1 MLANQTAVVGKETE
15 VQMNSAFQPADWG
28 IFFGYFV
35 VLALTGW
42 WFNRGT
48 IGSSREFFTGNRHI
62 PTWVIAVSV
71 LATAQ
76 SAATFLGA
84 PDYAY
89 RGDLTYLTTN
99 LGALAAALFVA
110 HFLLPKFY
118 QYKVT
123 TAYALLQH
131 RFGERSKRHAG
142 MMYLLG
148 RLFASGARLY
158 MAAIALSMILFSDI
172 AAAHVLG
179 AIALLCLVS
188 FAYSTWG
195 GIRSVIYGDAIQ
207 CAVYVSAALLVLLYL
222 YWQLPGDGGQ
232 ILQSLQQPADG
243 SGNKLR
249 LFDTGTD
256 LSQAGAFNLLST
268 FTGFFLLFV
277 ASFGLDQD
285 LTQRALSCRDARQG
299 TWALVGSVV
308 LVVPVVTVLLGIG
321 LLLYLFY
328 QDPAYS
334 HQAALTPQNRFAGE
348 TITVFMFYVLTE
360 LPAGLRGLV
369 TVGVI
374 AAAVSTLTSG
384 LNSMASVLMED
395 MLKPQ
400 LGERLTQAREVPLA
414 RLLMFGLMLAL
425 GAMAMLCFYWQQYSD
440 TPLLAFAL
448 GVMVFSYSG
457 LLAVFAV
464 ALFSQRGNSR
474 SCALALLSGFVLTA
488 LQQPYVQQW
497 YLPTAWQFDLA
508 FTWQLC
514 IGFILA
520 TLVAYSG
527 KPLARPDCALPN
539 GSAEVSD
546 ECLSARN

>member
-1 MLANQTAVVGKETE
+1 
-15 VQMNSAFQPADWG
+15 MNSAFQSADWT
-28 IFFGYFV
+28 IFIVYFLL
-35 VLALTGW
+35 LALTGW
-42 WFNRGT
+42 WFNRGS
-48 IGSSREFFTGNRHI
+48 IGTSREFFTGNRQI

-99 LGALAAALFVA
+99 LGALAAAFFVA

-118 QYKVT
+118 LYKVT

-131 RFGERSKRHAG
+131 RFGERTKRHAG
-142 MMYLLG
+142 WMYLVG

-158 MAAIALSMILFSDI
+158 MAAIALSMILFTDI
-172 AAAHVLG
+172 APPHVLG

-207 CAVYVSAALLVLLYL
+207 CAVYVGAAVLVLGYL
-222 YWQLPGDGGQ
+222 FWQLPGEGSQ
-232 ILQSLQQPADG
+232 IWQSLQVPANG
-243 SGNKLR
+243 SASKLR
-249 LFDTGTD
+249 LFDFGTD
-256 LSQAGAFNLLST
+256 MSPAGAFNLLST
-268 FTGFFLLFV
+268 FTGFFLLFI

-299 TWALVGSVV
+299 TWALVGSVL
-308 LVVPVVTVLLGIG
+308 LVIPVVTVLLGIG
-321 LLLYLFY
+321 LLLFLFY
-328 QDPAYS
+328 QDPAYHS
-334 HQAALTPQNRFAGE
+334 SEGLAPQSRFAGE
-348 TITVFMFYVLTE
+348 TITVFMFYVLHE

-395 MLKPQ
+395 MLKPK
-400 LGERLTQAREVPLA
+400 LGARLSASAEVPLA
-414 RLLMFGLMLAL
+414 RVLMFLLMLAL

-464 ALFSQRGNSR
+464 ALFSQRGNTL
-474 SCALALLSGFVLTA
+474 SCALALLTGFVVAA
-488 LQQPYVQQW
+488 LQQPYIQQW
-497 YLPTAWQFDLA
+497 YLPPAWQFDLA

-520 TLVAYSG
+520 TLVALSG
-527 KPLARPDCALPN
+527 KPQPVTTWTAK
-539 GSAEVSD
+539 SAGLSSQRSEEVSD
-546 ECLSARN
+546 ACLSARN

>member
-1 MLANQTAVVGKETE
+1 
-15 VQMNSAFQPADWG
+15 MNSAFQSADWS
-28 IFFGYFV
+28 IFIVYFLL
-35 VLALTGW
+35 LALTGW
-42 WFNRGT
+42 WFNRGS
-48 IGSSREFFTGNRHI
+48 IGTSREFFTGNRQI

-99 LGALAAALFVA
+99 LGALAAAFFVA

-118 QYKVT
+118 LYKVT

-131 RFGERSKRHAG
+131 RFGERTKRHAG
-142 MMYLLG
+142 WMYLVG

-158 MAAIALSMILFSDI
+158 MAAIALSMILFTDI
-172 AAAHVLG
+172 APPHVLG

-207 CAVYVSAALLVLLYL
+207 CAVYVGAAVLVLGYL
-222 YWQLPGDGGQ
+222 FWQLPGEGSQ
-232 ILQSLQQPADG
+232 IWQSLQVPANG
-243 SGNKLR
+243 SASKLR
-249 LFDTGTD
+249 LFDFGTD
-256 LSQAGAFNLLST
+256 MSPAGAFNLLST
-268 FTGFFLLFV
+268 FTGFFLLFI

-299 TWALVGSVV
+299 TWALVGSVL
-308 LVVPVVTVLLGIG
+308 LVIPVVTVLLGIG
-321 LLLYLFY
+321 LLLFLFY
-328 QDPAYS
+328 QDPAYHNS
-334 HQAALTPQNRFAGE
+334 EGLAPQSRFAGE
-348 TITVFMFYVLTE
+348 TITVFMFYVLHE

-395 MLKPQ
+395 MLKPK
-400 LGERLTQAREVPLA
+400 LGARLSASAEVPLA
-414 RLLMFGLMLAL
+414 RVLMFLLMLAL

-464 ALFSQRGNSR
+464 ALFSQRGNTL
-474 SCALALLSGFVLTA
+474 SCALALLTGFVVAA
-488 LQQPYVQQW
+488 LQQPYIQQW
-497 YLPTAWQFDLA
+497 YLPPAWQFDLA

-520 TLVAYSG
+520 TLVALSG
-527 KPLARPDCALPN
+527 KPQPVTTWTAK
-539 GSAEVSD
+539 SAGLSSQRSEEVSD
-546 ECLSARN
+546 ACLSARN

>member
-1 MLANQTAVVGKETE
+1 
-15 VQMNSAFQPADWG
+15 MNSAFQSLDWS
-28 IFFGYFV
+28 IFGGYFLL
-35 VLALTGW
+35 LALTGW
-42 WFNRGT
+42 WFNRGS
-48 IGSSREFFTGNRHI
+48 IGSSREFFTGNRQI

-99 LGALAAALFVA
+99 LGALAAAVFVA

-131 RFGERSKRHAG
+131 RFGAQTKRHAG
-142 MMYLLG
+142 WMYLVG

-158 MAAIALSMILFSDI
+158 MAAIALSMILFTDI
-172 AAAHVLG
+172 APAHVLG

-207 CAVYVSAALLVLLYL
+207 CAVYVGAAVLVLGYL
-222 YWQLPGDGGQ
+222 FWHLPGDSSQ
-232 ILQSLQQPADG
+232 IWQSLQMPVNG
-243 SGNKLR
+243 SASKLR
-249 LFDTGTD
+249 LFDFGTD
-256 LSQAGAFNLLST
+256 VSSAGAFNLLST

-299 TWALVGSVV
+299 TWALIGSVV
-308 LVVPVVTVLLGIG
+308 LVIPVVTVLLAIG
-321 LLLYLFY
+321 LLLFLFY
-328 QDPAYS
+328 QDPAYQS
-334 HQAALTPQNRFAGE
+334 SEGLAPQSRFAGE
-348 TITVFMFYVLTE
+348 TITVFMFYVLHE

-384 LNSMASVLMED
+384 LNSMASVLLED
-395 MLKPQ
+395 MLKPY
-400 LGERLTQAREVPLA
+400 LGQRLPARAEVPLA
-414 RLLMFGLMLAL
+414 RALMFGLMLAL
-425 GAMAMLCFYWQQYSD
+425 GAMAMLCFYWQQFSD

-464 ALFSQRGNSR
+464 ALFSTRGNSF
-474 SCALALLSGFVLTA
+474 SCALALLTGFLAAA
-488 LQQPYVQQW
+488 LQQPYIQQW
-497 YLPTAWQFDLA
+497 YLPPAWQFDLA

-514 IGFILA
+514 IGFIFA
-520 TLVAYSG
+520 TLVALSG
-527 KPLARPDCALPN
+527 KPQPVITWTAKSEGLSSQR
-539 GSAEVSD
+539 SD
-546 ECLSARN
+546 EVVDACLSARN

>member
-1 MLANQTAVVGKETE
+1 
-15 VQMNSAFQPADWG
+15 MNSAFQSADWS
-28 IFFGYFV
+28 FFIVCFLL
-35 VLALTGW
+35 LALTGW
-42 WFNRGT
+42 WFNRGS
-48 IGSSREFFTGNRHI
+48 IGASREFFTGNRQI

-99 LGALAAALFVA
+99 LGALAAAFFVA

-118 QYKVT
+118 LYKVT

-131 RFGERSKRHAG
+131 RFGESTKRHAG
-142 MMYLLG
+142 WMYLVG

-158 MAAIALSMILFSDI
+158 MAAIALSMILFTDI
-172 AAAHVLG
+172 APPHVLG

-207 CAVYVSAALLVLLYL
+207 CAVYVGAAVLVLGYL
-222 YWQLPGDGGQ
+222 FWQLPGEGSQ
-232 ILQSLQQPADG
+232 IWQSLQVPADG
-243 SGNKLR
+243 SASKLR
-249 LFDTGTD
+249 LFDFGTD
-256 LSQAGAFNLLST
+256 MSPAGAFNLLST
-268 FTGFFLLFV
+268 FTGFFLLFI

-299 TWALVGSVV
+299 TWALVGSVL
-308 LVVPVVTVLLGIG
+308 LVIPVVTVLLGIG
-321 LLLYLFY
+321 LLLFLFY
-328 QDPAYS
+328 QDPAYHS
-334 HQAALTPQNRFAGE
+334 SEGLAPQSRFAGE
-348 TITVFMFYVLTE
+348 TITVFMFYVLHE

-395 MLKPQ
+395 MLKPK
-400 LGERLTQAREVPLA
+400 LGARLSASAEVPLA
-414 RLLMFGLMLAL
+414 RVLMFLLMLAL

-464 ALFSQRGNSR
+464 ALFSQRGNTF
-474 SCALALLSGFVLTA
+474 SCALALLTGFVVAA
-488 LQQPYVQQW
+488 LQQPYIQQW
-497 YLPTAWQFDLA
+497 YLPPAWQFDLA

-520 TLVAYSG
+520 TLVALSG
-527 KPLARPDCALPN
+527 KPQPATTWTAK
-539 GSAEVSD
+539 SAGLSSQRSEEVSD
-546 ECLSARN
+546 ACLSARN

>member
-1 MLANQTAVVGKETE
+1 
-15 VQMNSAFQPADWG
+15 MNSAFQSADWS
-28 IFFGYFV
+28 IFIVYFLL
-35 VLALTGW
+35 LALTGW
-42 WFNRGT
+42 WFNRGS
-48 IGSSREFFTGNRHI
+48 IGTSREFFTGNHQI
-62 PTWVIAVSV
+62 PTWVIAISV

-99 LGALAAALFVA
+99 LGALAAAFFVA

-118 QYKVT
+118 LYKVT

-131 RFGERSKRHAG
+131 RFGERTKRHAG
-142 MMYLLG
+142 WMYLVG

-158 MAAIALSMILFSDI
+158 MAAIALSMILFTDI
-172 AAAHVLG
+172 APPHVLG

-207 CAVYVSAALLVLLYL
+207 CAVYVGAAVLVLGYL
-222 YWQLPGDGGQ
+222 FWQLPGEGSQ
-232 ILQSLQQPADG
+232 IWQSLQVPANG
-243 SGNKLR
+243 SASKLR
-249 LFDTGTD
+249 LFDFGTD
-256 LSQAGAFNLLST
+256 MSPAGAFNLLST
-268 FTGFFLLFV
+268 FTGFFLLFI

-299 TWALVGSVV
+299 TWALVGSVL
-308 LVVPVVTVLLGIG
+308 LVIPVVTVLLGIG
-321 LLLYLFY
+321 LLLFLFY
-328 QDPAYS
+328 QDPAYHS
-334 HQAALTPQNRFAGE
+334 SEGLAPQSRFAGE
-348 TITVFMFYVLTE
+348 TITVFMFYVLHE

-395 MLKPQ
+395 MLKPK
-400 LGERLTQAREVPLA
+400 LGARLSASAEVPLA
-414 RLLMFGLMLAL
+414 RVLMFLLMLAL

-464 ALFSQRGNSR
+464 ALFSQRGNTF
-474 SCALALLSGFVLTA
+474 SCALALLTGFVVAA
-488 LQQPYVQQW
+488 LQQPYIQQW
-497 YLPTAWQFDLA
+497 YLPPAWQFDLA

-514 IGFILA
+514 IGFFLA
-520 TLVAYSG
+520 TLVALSG
-527 KPLARPDCALPN
+527 KPQPVTTWTTK
-539 GSAEVSD
+539 SAGLSSQRSEEVSD
-546 ECLSARN
+546 ACLSARN

>member
-1 MLANQTAVVGKETE
+1 
-15 VQMNSAFQPADWG
+15 MNSAFQSADWS
-28 IFFGYFV
+28 IFLGYFV

-42 WFNRGT
+42 WFNRGN
-48 IGSSREFFTGNRHI
+48 IGTSREFFTGNGHI
-62 PTWVIAVSV
+62 PTWIIAVSV

-118 QYKVT
+118 QFKVT

-131 RFGERSKRHAG
+131 RFGERTKQHAG
-142 MMYLLG
+142 WMYLIG

-158 MAAIALSMILFSDI
+158 MAAIALSMILFTDI
-172 AAAHVLG
+172 APEHVLG

-207 CAVYVSAALLVLLYL
+207 CAVYVGAAVLVLGYL
-222 YWQLPGDGGQ
+222 YWQLPGDSSQ
-232 ILQSLQQPADG
+232 IWRSLQTPADG
-243 SGNKLR
+243 SGSKLR
-249 LFDTGTD
+249 LLDFGTD
-256 LSQAGAFNLLST
+256 LSPAGAFNLLST

-299 TWALVGSVV
+299 TWALVGSVF
-308 LVVPVVTVLLGIG
+308 LVVPVITVLLGIG
-321 LLLYLFY
+321 LLLFLFY
-328 QDPAYS
+328 KDPAYS
-334 HQAALTPQNRFAGE
+334 SAQGLAPESRFAGE
-348 TITVFMFYVLTE
+348 TITVFMFYVLHE

-395 MLKPQ
+395 MLKPH
-400 LGERLTQAREVPLA
+400 LGARLTARAEVPLA
-414 RLLMFGLMLAL
+414 RLLMFMLMLAL

-464 ALFSQRGNSR
+464 ALFSRRGNTS
-474 SCALALLSGFVLTA
+474 SCALALLIGFLVAA

-497 YLPTAWQFDLA
+497 YLPPAWQFDLA

-514 IGFILA
+514 IGFAVA
-520 TLVAYSG
+520 TVVA
-527 KPLARPDCALPN
+527 LC
-539 GSAEVSD
+539 GSPVAQPVFPVAIVSDEVPD

>member
-1 MLANQTAVVGKETE
+1 
-15 VQMNSAFQPADWG
+15 MNSAFQSVDWS
-28 IFFGYFV
+28 IFGGYFLL
-35 VLALTGW
+35 LALTGW
-42 WFNRGT
+42 WFNRGN
-48 IGSSREFFTGNRHI
+48 IASSREFFTGNRQI

-99 LGALAAALFVA
+99 LGALAAAFFVA

-131 RFGERSKRHAG
+131 RFGARTKRHAG
-142 MMYLLG
+142 WMYLLG
-148 RLFASGARLY
+148 RLLASGARLY

-172 AAAHVLG
+172 APSHVLG
-179 AIALLCLVS
+179 AIMLLCILS

-207 CAVYVSAALLVLLYL
+207 CAVYVGAALLVFAYL
-222 YWQLPGDGGQ
+222 FCQLPGDGWQ
-232 ILQSLQQPADG
+232 IWQALETPANGTG
-243 SGNKLR
+243 SKLR

-256 LSQAGAFNLLST
+256 LSPAGAFNLLST
-268 FTGFFLLFV
+268 FTGFFLLFI

-299 TWALVGSVV
+299 TWALVGSVL
-308 LVVPVVTVLLGIG
+308 LVIPVVTILLGIG
-321 LLLYLFY
+321 LLLFLFY
-328 QDPAYS
+328 QDPAFHS
-334 HQAALTPQNRFAGE
+334 AAGHAPENRFAGE
-348 TITVFMFYVLTE
+348 TITVFMFYVLHE
-360 LPAGLRGLV
+360 LPAGLRGFV

-395 MLKPQ
+395 MLKPY
-400 LGERLTQAREVPLA
+400 LGRRLAVRAEVPLA
-414 RLLMFGLMLAL
+414 RALMFVLMLGLA
-425 GAMAMLCFYWQQYSD
+425 ATAMLCFYWQQYSD

-464 ALFSQRGNSR
+464 ALFSPRGNNR
-474 SCALALLSGFVLTA
+474 SCTLALLTGFFVSA
-488 LQQPYVQQW
+488 LQQPYIQQW
-497 YLPTAWQFDLA
+497 YLPPAWQFDLA

-514 IGFILA
+514 IGFVLA
-520 TLVAYSG
+520 TLVALSG
-527 KPLARPDCALPN
+527 KPQPVIAALSNSESPCD
-539 GSAEVSD
+539 SKSVEVAD
-546 ECLSARN
+546 ACLSARN

>member
-1 MLANQTAVVGKETE
+1 
-15 VQMNSAFQPADWG
+15 MNSAFQSADWS
-28 IFFGYFV
+28 IFIVYFLL
-35 VLALTGW
+35 LALTGW
-42 WFNRGT
+42 WCNRGS
-48 IGSSREFFTGNRHI
+48 IGTSREFFTGNRQI
-62 PTWVIAVSV
+62 PTWVIAISV

-99 LGALAAALFVA
+99 LGALAAAFFVA

-118 QYKVT
+118 LYKVT

-131 RFGERSKRHAG
+131 RFGERTKRHAG
-142 MMYLLG
+142 WMYLVG

-158 MAAIALSMILFSDI
+158 MAAIALSMILFTDI
-172 AAAHVLG
+172 APPHVLG

-207 CAVYVSAALLVLLYL
+207 CAVYVGAAVLVLGYL
-222 YWQLPGDGGQ
+222 FWQLPGEGSQ
-232 ILQSLQQPADG
+232 IWQSLQVPANG
-243 SGNKLR
+243 SASKLR
-249 LFDTGTD
+249 LFDFGTD
-256 LSQAGAFNLLST
+256 MSPAGAFNLLST
-268 FTGFFLLFV
+268 FTGFFLLFI

-299 TWALVGSVV
+299 TWALVGSVL
-308 LVVPVVTVLLGIG
+308 LVVPVVTILLGIG
-321 LLLYLFY
+321 LLLFLFY
-328 QDPAYS
+328 QDPAYHS
-334 HQAALTPQNRFAGE
+334 GEGLAPQSRFAGE
-348 TITVFMFYVLTE
+348 TITVFMFYVLHE

-395 MLKPQ
+395 MLKPK
-400 LGERLTQAREVPLA
+400 LGARLSASAEVPLA
-414 RLLMFGLMLAL
+414 RVLMFLLMLAL

-464 ALFSQRGNSR
+464 ALFSQRGNTF
-474 SCALALLSGFVLTA
+474 SCALALLTGFVVAA
-488 LQQPYVQQW
+488 LQQPYIQQW
-497 YLPTAWQFDLA
+497 YLPPAWQFDLA

-520 TLVAYSG
+520 TLVALSG
-527 KPLARPDCALPN
+527 KPQPATTWTAK
-539 GSAEVSD
+539 SAGLSSQRSDEVSD
-546 ECLSARN
+546 ACLSARN

>member
-1 MLANQTAVVGKETE
+1 
-15 VQMNSAFQPADWG
+15 MNSAFQSADWS
-28 IFFGYFV
+28 IFIVYFLL
-35 VLALTGW
+35 LALTGW
-42 WFNRGT
+42 WFNRGS
-48 IGSSREFFTGNRHI
+48 IGTSREFFTGNRQI

-99 LGALAAALFVA
+99 LGALAAAFFVA

-118 QYKVT
+118 LYKVT

-131 RFGERSKRHAG
+131 RFGERTKRHAG
-142 MMYLLG
+142 WMYLVG

-158 MAAIALSMILFSDI
+158 MAAIALSMILFTDI
-172 AAAHVLG
+172 APPHVLG

-207 CAVYVSAALLVLLYL
+207 CAVYVGAAVLVLGYL
-222 YWQLPGDGGQ
+222 FWQLPGEGSQ
-232 ILQSLQQPADG
+232 IWQSLQVPADG
-243 SGNKLR
+243 SASKLR
-249 LFDTGTD
+249 LFDFGTD
-256 LSQAGAFNLLST
+256 MSPAGAFNLLST
-268 FTGFFLLFV
+268 FTGFFLLFI

-299 TWALVGSVV
+299 TWALVGSVL
-308 LVVPVVTVLLGIG
+308 LVIPVVTVLLGIG
-321 LLLYLFY
+321 LLLFLFY
-328 QDPAYS
+328 QDPAYHS
-334 HQAALTPQNRFAGE
+334 SEGLAPQSRFAGE
-348 TITVFMFYVLTE
+348 TITVFMFYVLHE

-395 MLKPQ
+395 MLKPK
-400 LGERLTQAREVPLA
+400 LGARLSASAEVPLA
-414 RLLMFGLMLAL
+414 RVLMFLLMLAL

-464 ALFSQRGNSR
+464 ALFSQRGNTF
-474 SCALALLSGFVLTA
+474 SCALALLTGFVVAA
-488 LQQPYVQQW
+488 LQQPYIQQW
-497 YLPTAWQFDLA
+497 YLPPAWQFDLA

-520 TLVAYSG
+520 TLVALSG
-527 KPLARPDCALPN
+527 KPQPVTTWTAK
-539 GSAEVSD
+539 SAGLSSQRSEEVSD
-546 ECLSARN
+546 ACLSARN

>member
-1 MLANQTAVVGKETE
+1 
-15 VQMNSAFQPADWG
+15 MNSAFQSADWS
-28 IFFGYFV
+28 IFAGYFLL
-35 VLALTGW
+35 LALTGW
-42 WFNRGT
+42 WFNRGN
-48 IGSSREFFTGNRHI
+48 ISSSREFFTGNGKI
-62 PTWVIAVSV
+62 PTWVVAVSV

-99 LGALAAALFVA
+99 LGALAAAFFVA

-118 QYKVT
+118 QYKVS

-131 RFGERSKRHAG
+131 RFGEPTKRHAG
-142 MMYLLG
+142 WMYLIG

-172 AAAHVLG
+172 AAGHVLG
-179 AIALLCLVS
+179 AIMLLCIVS

-207 CAVYVSAALLVLLYL
+207 CAVYVGAAVLVFGYL
-222 YWQLPGDGGQ
+222 YWQLPGDSSQ
-232 ILQSLQQPADG
+232 IWQSLQTPADG
-243 SGNKLR
+243 SASKLR
-249 LFDTGTD
+249 LLDFGTD
-256 LSQAGAFNLLST
+256 LSPAGAFNLLST
-268 FTGFFLLFV
+268 FTGFFLLFI

-299 TWALVGSVV
+299 TWALVGSVL
-308 LVVPVVTVLLGIG
+308 LVVPVVMVLLGIG
-321 LLLYLFY
+321 LLLFLFY
-328 QDPAYS
+328 RDPAFS
-334 HQAALTPQNRFAGE
+334 SIQGAAPTSRFAGE
-348 TITVFMFYVLTE
+348 TITVFMFYVLHE
-360 LPAGLRGLV
+360 LPTGLRGLV

-395 MLKPQ
+395 MLKPR
-400 LGERLTQAREVPLA
+400 LGARLSATNEVPLA
-414 RLLMFGLMLAL
+414 RAFMLVLMLAL
-425 GAMAMLCFYWQQYSD
+425 GAMAMLCFYWQQFSD

-464 ALFSQRGNSR
+464 ALFSQRGNTR
-474 SCALALLSGFVLTA
+474 SCALALLTGFVVAA
-488 LQQPYVQQW
+488 LQQPYLQKW
-497 YLPTAWQFDLA
+497 YLPAAWQFDLA

-514 IGFILA
+514 IGFMLA
-520 TLVAYSG
+520 ALVALSG
-527 KPLARPDCALPN
+527 KPQPVASRPEPPAAL
-539 GSAEVSD
+539 VMQRSD
-546 ECLSARN
+546 EVTDVYVSARN

>member
-1 MLANQTAVVGKETE
+1 
-15 VQMNSAFQPADWG
+15 MNSAFQSADWS
-28 IFFGYFV
+28 IFIVYFLL
-35 VLALTGW
+35 LALTGW
-42 WFNRGT
+42 WFNRGS
-48 IGSSREFFTGNRHI
+48 IGTSREFFTGNRQI

-99 LGALAAALFVA
+99 LGALAAAFFVA

-118 QYKVT
+118 LYKVT

-131 RFGERSKRHAG
+131 RFGESTKRHAG
-142 MMYLLG
+142 WMYLVG

-158 MAAIALSMILFSDI
+158 MAAIALSMILFTDI
-172 AAAHVLG
+172 APPHVLG

-207 CAVYVSAALLVLLYL
+207 CAVYVGAAVLVLGYL
-222 YWQLPGDGGQ
+222 FWQLPGEGSQ
-232 ILQSLQQPADG
+232 IWQSLQVPADG
-243 SGNKLR
+243 SASKLR
-249 LFDTGTD
+249 LFDFGTD
-256 LSQAGAFNLLST
+256 MSPAGAFNLLST
-268 FTGFFLLFV
+268 FTGFFLLFI

-285 LTQRALSCRDARQG
+285 LTQRALSCRDTRQG
-299 TWALVGSVV
+299 TWALVGSVL
-308 LVVPVVTVLLGIG
+308 LVVPVVTILLGIG
-321 LLLYLFY
+321 LLLFLFY
-328 QDPAYS
+328 QDPAYHS
-334 HQAALTPQNRFAGE
+334 SEGLAPQSRFAGE
-348 TITVFMFYVLTE
+348 TITVFMFYVLHE

-395 MLKPQ
+395 MLKPK
-400 LGERLTQAREVPLA
+400 LGARLSASAEVPLA
-414 RLLMFGLMLAL
+414 RVLMFLLMLAL

-464 ALFSQRGNSR
+464 ALFSQRGNTF
-474 SCALALLSGFVLTA
+474 SCALALLTGFVVAA
-488 LQQPYVQQW
+488 LQQPYIQQW
-497 YLPTAWQFDLA
+497 YLPPAWQFDLA

-520 TLVAYSG
+520 TLVALSG
-527 KPLARPDCALPN
+527 KPQPATTWTAK
-539 GSAEVSD
+539 SAGLSSQRSEEVSD
-546 ECLSARN
+546 ACLSARN

>member
-1 MLANQTAVVGKETE
+1 
-15 VQMNSAFQPADWG
+15 MNSAFQSADWS
-28 IFFGYFV
+28 IFIIYFLL
-35 VLALTGW
+35 LALTGW
-42 WFNRGT
+42 WFNRGS
-48 IGSSREFFTGNRHI
+48 IGTSREFFTGNRQI
-62 PTWVIAVSV
+62 PTWVVAISV

-76 SAATFLGA
+76 SAATFFGA
-84 PDYAY
+84 PYYAY
-89 RGDLTYLTTN
+89 RGVLTYLTTN
-99 LGALAAALFVA
+99 LGALAAAFFVA

-118 QYKVT
+118 LYKVT

-131 RFGERSKRHAG
+131 RFGESTKRHAG
-142 MMYLLG
+142 WMYLVG

-158 MAAIALSMILFSDI
+158 MAAIALSMILFTDI
-172 AAAHVLG
+172 APPHVLG

-207 CAVYVSAALLVLLYL
+207 CAVYVGAAVLVLGYL
-222 YWQLPGDGGQ
+222 FWQLPGEGSQ
-232 ILQSLQQPADG
+232 IWQSLQVPADG
-243 SGNKLR
+243 SASKLR
-249 LFDTGTD
+249 LFDFGTD
-256 LSQAGAFNLLST
+256 MSPAGAFNLLST
-268 FTGFFLLFV
+268 FTGFFLLFI

-299 TWALVGSVV
+299 TWALVGSVL
-308 LVVPVVTVLLGIG
+308 LVIPVVTVLLGIG
-321 LLLYLFY
+321 LLLFLFY
-328 QDPAYS
+328 QDPAYHS
-334 HQAALTPQNRFAGE
+334 SEGLAPQSRFAGE
-348 TITVFMFYVLTE
+348 TITVFMFYVLHE

-395 MLKPQ
+395 MLKPK
-400 LGERLTQAREVPLA
+400 LGARLSASAEVPLA
-414 RLLMFGLMLAL
+414 RVLMFLLMLAL

-464 ALFSQRGNSR
+464 ALFSQRGNTF
-474 SCALALLSGFVLTA
+474 SCALALLTGFVVAA
-488 LQQPYVQQW
+488 LQQPYIQQW
-497 YLPTAWQFDLA
+497 YLPPAWQFDLA

-520 TLVAYSG
+520 TLVALSG
-527 KPLARPDCALPN
+527 KPQPATTWTAK
-539 GSAEVSD
+539 SAGLSSQRSEEVSD
-546 ECLSARN
+546 ACLSARN